1 MPYQFKK
8 DEQTRLKTWD
18 NYIHRKINPWAW
30 LIFEE
35 QKGDKAV
42 VSLRED
48 RSQKFEIAFTELEAP
63 LGWEEVYEVVV
74 PDVEKAKM
82 IQSWMVGRGGISVW
96 ICRDLSQA
104 GRTMFTPG
112 DKKDE
117 KPHWS
122 MGFVEVVTD
131 PKRIR
136 IMLTETSTEKKDQR
150 DKDNGWQYDRSLQ
163 EWFRL
168 IPWKENV

>member
-8 DEQTRLKTWD
+8 DEQTKFKTWGD
-18 NYIHRKINPWAW
+18 YIQRKINPWAW
-30 LIFEE
+30 LIVEE
-35 QKGDKAV
+35 QKGDKVV
-42 VSLRED
+42 VSLQEN
-48 RSQKFEIAFTELEAP
+48 RSVKLEVPLAELAVP
-63 LGWEEVYEVVV
+63 FGWEEIYDVVV

-82 IQSWMVGRGGISVW
+82 VQSWMVGRGGISVW
-96 ICRDLSQA
+96 TCQDLSQA
-104 GRTMFTPG
+104 GRTMYTPG

-136 IMLTETSTEKKDQR
+136 IMLTETSSEKKDQR
-150 DKDNGWQYDRSLQ
+150 DKDNGWRYDRGMR
-163 EWFRL
+163 EWIRL
-168 IPWKENV
+168 VPWEENA